1 MRKEKKR
8 MDLMYIYK
16 QNLQDIVIH
25 WLRRLRDMK
34 GSKTTTMFL
43 VLRSGNLDK
52 FAIQSM

>member
-1 MRKEKKR
+1 
-8 MDLMYIYK
+8 MYIYK

-34 GSKTTTMFL
+34 GSKMTTMFL